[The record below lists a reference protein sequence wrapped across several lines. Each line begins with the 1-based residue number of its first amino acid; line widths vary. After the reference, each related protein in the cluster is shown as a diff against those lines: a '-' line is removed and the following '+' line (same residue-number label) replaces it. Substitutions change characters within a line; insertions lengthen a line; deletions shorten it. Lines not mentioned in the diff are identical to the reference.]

1 MPAQTVTSIH
11 FSQSSLAANSSYK
24 NSLEAIRSRHSQE
37 LVIGL
42 CGAVGAG
49 IKRLKD
55 SVIKELKSANY
66 HVEHI
71 RLSELIAATQSDPE
85 SILSL
90 VGFPRYDTLQNL
102 GDQLR
107 KDYSNTTVADM
118 GIRRIHLIR
127 NSIFGDG
134 SNSGNAVKVTK
145 KVAYV
150 IDQIKHHDEV
160 ALFKEVYRK
169 NFYLIGLLRTKDQ
182 RLQNLKEE
190 GITDS
195 AEAMKLIE
203 RDRNSNDKFGQHV
216 EKAIQMS
223 DYFIRN
229 LDDAAELSKSIR
241 RFINLIHGVGNYTPT
256 RDEKG
261 IYSAHSASLASA
273 CLSRQVGAAIMD
285 NEGQIIATGCNDV
298 PQFGGG
304 LYDVES
310 EKDLRCYNKA
320 GCQNDKHK
328 LQLKGQIRQI
338 LADEGIAE
346 PEKVADKIFNNSKA
360 KSLIEYSRAI
370 HAEMDAI
377 ISLARNSSS
386 STMGKTLYCTT
397 FPCHNCARHIVAAGI
412 ISVVYIE
419 PYEKS
424 LALDLHSD
432 AISQED
438 TPNKKKLVLKNF
450 EGVSPNRYAEFFTYK
465 KDRKN
470 NQGDVISYELPTSNK
485 VEPHQLDCYVDYEVK
500 VADYANQS
508 VGEDRYSTSD
518 KEQ

>member
-1 MPAQTVTSIH
+1 MMPAETVTSISP
-11 FSQSSLAANSSYK
+11 SQSPSAANSGYR

-49 IKRLKD
+49 INRLK
-55 SVIKELKSANY
+55 SVVITELKSANY

-71 RLSELIAATQSDPE
+71 KLSDLIAATQPDPE

-90 VGFPRYDTLQNL
+90 RGFQRYNTLQDL

-107 KDYSNTTVADM
+107 KQHSNTTVAEI

-134 SNSGNAVKVTK
+134 SDSGKAVKVTK

-160 ALFKEVYRK
+160 ALFQEVYRK

-182 RLQNLKEE
+182 REKNLKEE

-195 AEAMKLIE
+195 TEAIKLIE

-229 LDDAAELSKSIR
+229 LDDTTELSRSIK
-241 RFINLIHGVGNYTPT
+241 RFINLVHGVGNHTPT
-256 RDEKG
+256 RDERG
-261 IYSAHSASLASA
+261 IYSAQSASLSSA

-285 NEGQIIATGCNDV
+285 DKGKIIATGCNDV

-304 LYDVES
+304 LYDNDS
-310 EKDLRCYNKA
+310 KKDLRCYNQL

-328 LQLKGQIRQI
+328 LQLKEQIKQI
-338 LADEGIAE
+338 LVDEGISE
-346 PEKVADKIFNNSKA
+346 PGRVADIIFNNSKA

-377 ISLARNSSS
+377 VSLARSSGA
-386 STMGKTLYCTT
+386 STIGKTLYCTT

-412 ISVVYIE
+412 TSVVYIE

-432 AISQED
+432 AICQIDS
-438 TPNKKKLVLKNF
+438 PNNDKLVLKNF
-450 EGVSPNRYAEFFTYK
+450 EGVSPNRYAEFFIYK
-465 KDRKN
+465 KERKN
-470 NQGDVISYELPTSNK
+470 SEGEVINYELPTSNQ

-500 VADYANQS
+500 VADFANQS
-508 VGEDRYSTSD
+508 VGEDSYSAPDT
-518 KEQ
+518 

>member
-1 MPAQTVTSIH
+1 MMPAETVTNISP
-11 FSQSSLAANSSYK
+11 SQSPSAANSSYK

-49 IKRLKD
+49 IDKLKNV
-55 SVIKELKSANY
+55 VITELKSANY

-71 RLSELIAATQSDPE
+71 KLSDLIAATQPDPK

-90 VGFPRYDTLQNL
+90 RGFKRYNTLQDL
-102 GDQLR
+102 GDKLR
-107 KDYSNTTVADM
+107 KQYSNTTVAEM

-127 NSIFGDG
+127 NSMFGDG
-134 SNSGNAVKVTK
+134 SNNGKAVKVTK

-160 ALFKEVYRK
+160 ALFQEVYRK

-182 RLQNLKEE
+182 RDKNLKMD
-190 GITDS
+190 GITDNT
-195 AEAMKLIE
+195 EAIKLIE

-229 LDDAAELSKSIR
+229 LDDTSELSRSIK
-241 RFINLIHGVGNYTPT
+241 RFINLVHGVGNHTPT
-256 RDEKG
+256 RDERG
-261 IYSAHSASLASA
+261 IYAAQSASLSSA

-285 NEGQIIATGCNDV
+285 DKGKVISTGCNDV
-298 PQFGGG
+298 PQFRGG
-304 LYDVES
+304 LYDNDS
-310 EKDLRCYNKA
+310 KKDFRCYNQL

-328 LQLKGQIRQI
+328 LQLKEQIKQI
-338 LADEGIAE
+338 LIDEEISE
-346 PEKVADKIFNNSKA
+346 PERISDLIFNNSKA

-377 ISLARNSSS
+377 ISLARSSGA
-386 STMGKTLYCTT
+386 STIGKTLYCTT

-412 ISVVYIE
+412 TSVVYIE

-432 AISQED
+432 AICQIDS
-438 TPNKKKLVLKNF
+438 PNNDKLVLKNF
-450 EGVSPNRYAEFFTYK
+450 EGVSPNRYAEFFIYK
-465 KDRKN
+465 KERKN
-470 NQGDVISYELPTSNK
+470 SQGDVINYELPTSNQ

-500 VADYANQS
+500 VADFANQS
-508 VGEDRYSTSD
+508 VGEDSYSAPDT
-518 KEQ
+518 